1 MRPSMLARL
10 VLAAACLA
18 PALSFAEPTI
28 VFVTRHA
35 EKVLEGK
42 DPDLSAQGKARA
54 RMIAGLLKKSGVKN
68 IFSTKT
74 ARTEQ
79 TAQELAM
86 QTGIKVELYEPAKHA
101 ALVDRVRALPG
112 PSLIV
117 GHSNTVPDLVK
128 LLSGKEVPA
137 MPETEFDRL
146 YQIIIEKDG
155 SVTTLLLNSTSG
167 S

>member
-1 MRPSMLARL
+1 MRSPLLAII

-35 EKVLEGK
+35 EKLSEGK
-42 DPDLSAQGKARA
+42 DPDLTAQGQARA
-54 RMIAGLLKKSGVKN
+54 RMIASVLKKTGIRN

-74 ARTEQ
+74 QRTLQ
-79 TAQELAM
+79 TAQPLAA
-86 QTGIKVELYEPAKHA
+86 QTGVEVQLYEPARHA
-101 ALVDRVRALPG
+101 ALIEKVKTLAG
-112 PSLIV
+112 ATLIV

-137 MPETEFDRL
+137 MPETEYDRL
-146 YQIIIEKDG
+146 YQLIIENDG
-155 SVTTLLLNSTSG
+155 SVTTLLLNSSNG